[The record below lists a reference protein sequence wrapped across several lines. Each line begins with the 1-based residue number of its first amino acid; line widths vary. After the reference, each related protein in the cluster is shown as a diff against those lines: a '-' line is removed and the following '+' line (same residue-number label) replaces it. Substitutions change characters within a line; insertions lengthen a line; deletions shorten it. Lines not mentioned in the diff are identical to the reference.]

1 MHTPPVLSARAA
13 AELIGDNAVISISS
27 SSALGCPDLAL
38 EGIGARFAE
47 TGHPRNVHVY
57 SPIAAGDMYGVT
69 GIGHLAVPGLIER
82 IVAGSYPSGPSSA
95 TPPAIWSMIEAGQIQ
110 AYNLP
115 SGVLYQMHRAG
126 AAAQPGVFSQV
137 GLDTF
142 VDPRL
147 DGGRMNDATTEQIVT
162 VADVAGQEWL
172 HYPAVRPDVAIIRA
186 TTADEHGNL
195 TFEEEG
201 STLGA
206 LDLAYAAHN
215 SGGLVIA
222 QVKRLAEAGSRP
234 AQDVRVP
241 GILINAVVVAP
252 EQLQTTGTAYDPAL
266 SGQLRQPVSIVEPV
280 PWSLE
285 KVIARR
291 AAAELHDGDIVN
303 LGFGVAA
310 LVPRI
315 LVEQGRADTVS
326 WLLEQ
331 GAVGGI
337 PLTGFA
343 FGCSL
348 NASAIMSSADQ
359 FTLLQGGGFDHAM
372 LSFLQIDR
380 EGNVNVHHLPGRRH
394 VTAGVGGF
402 ADITSRAKSIV
413 FIGAFNAGRRDIA
426 VQDGTV
432 EIRTDGSVAKIVDRV
447 SAVTFS
453 GRRAR
458 QLGQRVRYV
467 TERCVLDLG
476 DDGLILT
483 EIAPGADVKRD
494 VLAHVPFGLAVAPD
508 LKVMDPALFTE
519 SPGRPGLERLPTARV
534 DRSSAVRTA

>member
-1 MHTPPVLSARAA
+1 MHNPPVLSARDAA
-13 AELIGDNAVISISS
+13 NLIGDNAVVSISS
-27 SSALGCPDLAL
+27 SSALGCPDAAL

-47 TGHPRNVHVY
+47 TGHPRSLHVY

-69 GIGHLAVPGLIER
+69 GIDHLAVPGLLER

-95 TPPAIWSMIEAGQIQ
+95 TPPAIWSMIEAGQVQ

-115 SGVLYQMHRAG
+115 SGVMYQMHRAG
-126 AAAQPGVFSQV
+126 AAGQPAVFSSV

-147 DGGRMNDATTEQIVT
+147 DGGRMNEATAEQIVA
-162 VADVAGQEWL
+162 VAQVAGREWL
-172 HYPAVRPDVAIIRA
+172 QYPAVRPGVAVIRA
-186 TTADEHGNL
+186 TTADENGNL

-215 SGGLVIA
+215 NGGLVIA
-222 QVKRLAEAGSRP
+222 QVKRLAAAGSRLP
-234 AQDVRVP
+234 QDVRVP
-241 GILINAVVVAP
+241 GILIDAVVVAP
-252 EQLQTTGTAYDPAL
+252 EQLQTTNTAYDPAL
-266 SGQLRQPVSIVEPV
+266 SGQLRQPVSIIEPV
-280 PWSLE
+280 PFSLE
-285 KVIARR
+285 KVIVRR
-291 AAAELHDGDIVN
+291 AAAELADGDIVN
-303 LGFGVAA
+303 LGFGVSA
-310 LVPRI
+310 LAPRV

-326 WLLEQ
+326 WVLEQ
-331 GAVGGI
+331 GPVGGV

-348 NASAIMSSADQ
+348 NASAIMSSVDQ

-402 ADITSRAKSIV
+402 ADITSKAKSIM
-413 FIGAFNAGRRDIA
+413 FMGAFNAGRRDIA
-426 VQDGTV
+426 VGGGRLQ
-432 EIRTDGSVAKIVDRV
+432 IRSDGSVPKIVDKV

-467 TERCVLDLG
+467 TERCVLDLAE
-476 DDGLILT
+476 DGLVLT
-483 EIAPGADVKRD
+483 EVAPGADLATD
-494 VLAHVPFGLAVAPD
+494 VLDQIPFEVPVAPG
-508 LKVMDPALFTE
+508 LKVMDAALFTDAAPE
-519 SPGRPGLERLPTARV
+519 LQEVP
-534 DRSSAVRTA
+534 

>member
-1 MHTPPVLSARAA
+1 MHNPPVLPARTAA
-13 AELIGDNAVISISS
+13 DLIGDNAVVSISS
-27 SSALGCPDLAL
+27 SSALGCPDATLG
-38 EGIGARFAE
+38 GIGARFAE
-47 TGHPRNVHVY
+47 TGHPRNLQVY

-69 GIGHLAVPGLIER
+69 GIDHLAVPGLMER
-82 IVAGSYPSGPSSA
+82 IVAGSYPSGPSSV
-95 TPPAIWSMIEAGQIQ
+95 TPPAIWSMIEANQLQ

-126 AAAQPGVFSQV
+126 AAGQPGVFSQV

-142 VDPRL
+142 VDPRRE
-147 DGGRMNDATTEQIVT
+147 GGRMNEAAAEQIVT
-162 VADVAGQEWL
+162 VADLAGQEWL
-172 HYPAVRPDVAIIRA
+172 YYPAVRPDVAVIRA
-186 TTADEHGNL
+186 TTADENGNL

-206 LDLAYAAHN
+206 LDLAFAAHN
-215 SGGLVIA
+215 NGGVVIA
-222 QVKRLAEAGSRP
+222 QVKRLAAAGSCSP
-234 AQDVRVP
+234 QDVRVP
-241 GILINAVVVAP
+241 GILVDALVLAP
-252 EQLQTTGTAYDPAL
+252 DQLQTTNTAYDPAL

-291 AAAELHDGDIVN
+291 AAAELNDGDVVN

-315 LVEQGRADTVS
+315 MVEQDRADTVS

-331 GAVGGI
+331 GAVGGV

-348 NASAIMSSADQ
+348 NASALMSSVDQ
-359 FTLLQGGGFDHAM
+359 FTLLQGGGFDHAL
-372 LSFLQIDR
+372 LSFLEIDR
-380 EGNVNVHHLPGRRH
+380 EGNVNVHYLAKRRH

-413 FIGAFNAGRRDIA
+413 FVGAFNAGRRDIA
-426 VQDGTV
+426 VSDG
-432 EIRTDGSVAKIVDRV
+432 ELKIRSDGSVAKIVEQV

-453 GRRAR
+453 ARRAR
-458 QLGQRVRYV
+458 QLGQRVRYI
-467 TERCVLDLG
+467 TERCVLELG
-476 DDGLILT
+476 GDGLIVT
-483 EIAPGADVKRD
+483 EIAPGADLHRD
-494 VLAHVPFGLAVAPD
+494 VLAHIPFEISV
-508 LKVMDPALFTE
+508 DPALRVMDKALFSE
-519 SPGRPGLERLPTARV
+519 SPAA
-534 DRSSAVRTA
+534 SALAPVL